1 MSRISKLT
9 ICDVSERILELASHD
24 VDVIGDSRIPALHG
38 KLYRSSPAIV
48 NRLQKVNRV
57 DSMIELFRAWC
68 I

>member
-1 MSRISKLT
+1 VGFVPA
-9 ICDVSERILELASHD
+9 ICLKRL
-24 VDVIGDSRIPALHG
+24 
-38 KLYRSSPAIV
+38 KNIV